1 MHSQFRCVL
10 RKCKSARI
18 KNKTKFL
25 KNNFEYQFDLT
36 MFVLNADVK
45 RGYFNN
51 LILFLV
57 LFAYPEK
64 DVNV

>member
-1 MHSQFRCVL
+1 M
-10 RKCKSARI
+10 

-45 RGYFNN
+45 RGY
-51 LILFLV
+51 
-57 LFAYPEK
+57 
-64 DVNV
+64 